1 MEIHLNKNIL
11 HFFVTKTQK
20 VANFK
25 LSNKLRVIFLSHKH
39 PNFWTKNWQKQNTVD
54 SGSYFIEKW
63 IISSHMHWSQVLQK
77 TVRKMAYTYT
87 SWNTTLYNSCDARRH
102 KQIVTDVESLK
113 PLL

>member
-39 PNFWTKNWQKQNTVD
+39 PNFWTKN
-54 SGSYFIEKW
+54 
-63 IISSHMHWSQVLQK
+63 
-77 TVRKMAYTYT
+77 
-87 SWNTTLYNSCDARRH
+87 
-102 KQIVTDVESLK
+102 
-113 PLL
+113 